1 MAAGKAWRNRGEWK
15 DQMRRLWIGMMMCLG
30 ACHARSDRP
39 ALATRAQLAEVE
51 GAVSR
56 CTAATGR
63 LTPLIARGRHDDL
76 AHVAVDARNRCS
88 SARAV
93 IAKIV
98 GPLPS
103 IEVCRRDVDA
113 QERVSIAELAVLDG
127 STPDRRAAVVH
138 ALDEAIGLQD
148 QCAAAV
154 ASLRRGG

>member
-1 MAAGKAWRNRGEWK
+1 
-15 DQMRRLWIGMMMCLG
+15 MRRLLIGMMMLLG
-30 ACHARSDRP
+30 ACHNRSAGFAP
-39 ALATRAQLAEVE
+39 VSRAQLAQVE
-51 GAVSR
+51 GAVST

-63 LTPLIARGRHDDL
+63 LTPLIARGQRDDL

-93 IAKIV
+93 ITKIV
-98 GPLPS
+98 GAIPS
-103 IEVCRRDVDA
+103 IEVCRKDVDA

-148 QCAAAV
+148 RCAAAI
-154 ASLRRGG
+154 AELRKGG